1 MLISPKVH
9 FEDWISHSPLEV
21 DLSAACTLLPL
32 LIISL
37 VAVMPVIVSF
47 AINGYMYS
55 KTLKTNMDTTILHKA
70 FVCFF
75 FLSLSLTLCILFP
88 TPIVALPP
96 MSSSCMVSLCTIASL
111 GTFPHWLGNLTSSHD
126 VQ

>member
-21 DLSAACTLLPL
+21 DLSAARTLLPL

-75 FLSLSLTLCILFP
+75 FLSLPYTLHFISYSHRRLASYVVFMYG
-88 TPIVALPP
+88 LPLYY
-96 MSSSCMVSLCTIASL
+96 CL
-111 GTFPHWLGNLTSSHD
+111 
-126 VQ
+126 